1 MNLLRR
7 ILPSFTAI
15 WIAAAVAAQTPDR
28 EAVIRGKY
36 EAGDAA
42 LRRGQLAEA
51 EKTFL
56 KIAAMRPQDLRAHV
70 NLGVIYMR
78 QKNWTRALEEL
89 RTAEKIAPQIPGIRF
104 DIALVYYRQR
114 DYHAAIA
121 PFESVLRDQPD
132 WPQAKHLLGICYISE
147 ERFAEAAAAL
157 EPLWVSLNNDE
168 SYLYVLVVAA
178 GNAGRHDL
186 EERALDR
193 LLEIGQQSAALHL
206 TVGKVYLNRGQ
217 DEKALVEFEKAA
229 ANDAKLL
236 MLHYNLGILYKRKHD
251 YENAKQEFLKD
262 AALEPDVANN
272 YDELGNVCLSLD
284 QAEEAQKY
292 FEEGLRRDSRLPA
305 AWYGLA
311 KIHRAAKRYGEALK
325 AIDSASALAP
335 KSASVHYLRA
345 QILTQLGR
353 EGDAQAEFAEVRRL
367 HKETIDKLEQQ
378 IMGGI
383 YRDPQLAAEQ
393 K

>member
-1 MNLLRR
+1 MLTSFAA
-7 ILPSFTAI
+7 ILS
-15 WIAAAVAAQTPDR
+15 AAVLAAQTPDG
-28 EAVIRGKY
+28 EAVIRGNY
-36 EAGDAA
+36 EAGDSA
-42 LRRGQLAEA
+42 LRQGQLAEA
-51 EKTFL
+51 EKNFL
-56 KIAAMRPQDLRAHV
+56 KITGIKPQDLRAHV

-78 QKNWTRALEEL
+78 QKKWKRALEEL

-114 DYHAAIA
+114 DCHRAIA

-132 WPQAKHLLGICYISE
+132 WTQAKHLLGICYMSE
-147 ERFAEAAAAL
+147 ERFADAAAAL
-157 EPLWVSLNNDE
+157 EPLWTSLNSDE

-193 LLEIGQQSAALHL
+193 LLEVGQKSAALDL
-206 TVGKVYLNRGQ
+206 MVGKAYLNRGQ
-217 DEKALVEFEKAA
+217 DERALAELEKAA
-229 ANDAKLL
+229 ANDPKLP
-236 MLHYNLGILYKRKHD
+236 MLHYTLGIIYKRRHD

-262 AALEPDVANN
+262 VAVEPDVANN
-272 YDELGNVCLSLD
+272 YDELGSICLSLD
-284 QAEEAQKY
+284 EYEDAQRY
-292 FEEGLRRDSRLPA
+292 FEKALQGDSRLPA

-311 KIHRAAKRYGEALK
+311 KIHRAAKRYPEALK
-325 AIDSASALAP
+325 AIDSACALAP

-345 QILTQLGR
+345 QILVQLGR
-353 EGDAQAEFAEVRRL
+353 EGEAQTEFAVVRRL
-367 HKETIDKLEQQ
+367 HKETTDKLEEQ

-383 YRDPQLAAEQ
+383 YRDPQLATEQ

>member
-1 MNLLRR
+1 MLTCYAA
-7 ILPSFTAI
+7 ILS
-15 WIAAAVAAQTPDR
+15 AAVLAAQTPDR
-28 EAVIRGKY
+28 EAVIRGNY
-36 EAGDAA
+36 EAGDSA

-51 EKTFL
+51 EKNFL
-56 KIAAMRPQDLRAHV
+56 KIAAIKPQDLRAHV

-78 QKNWTRALEEL
+78 QKKWKRALEEL
-89 RTAEKIAPQIPGIRF
+89 RTAEKIAPRIPGIRF

-114 DYHAAIA
+114 DYHQAIA

-132 WPQAKHLLGICYISE
+132 WPQAKHLLGICYMSE
-147 ERFAEAAAAL
+147 ERFADAAAAL
-157 EPLWVSLNNDE
+157 EPLWTSLNSDE

-193 LLEIGQQSAALHL
+193 LLEVGQKSAALDL
-206 TVGKVYLNRGQ
+206 MVGKVYLNRGQ
-217 DEKALVEFEKAA
+217 DERALAELEKAA
-229 ANDAKLL
+229 ANDPKLP
-236 MLHYNLGILYKRKHD
+236 MLHYTLGIIYKRRHD

-262 AALEPDVANN
+262 VAVEPDVANN
-272 YDELGNVCLSLD
+272 YDELGSICLSLD
-284 QAEEAQKY
+284 EYEDAKRY
-292 FEEGLRRDSRLPA
+292 FEKALHGDSRLPA

-311 KIHRAAKRYGEALK
+311 KIHRAAKRYPEALK
-325 AIDSASALAP
+325 AIDSACALAT

-345 QILTQLGR
+345 QILVQLGR
-353 EGDAQAEFAEVRRL
+353 EGEAQTEFAAVRRL
-367 HKETIDKLEQQ
+367 HKETTDKLEQQ

-383 YRDPQLAAEQ
+383 YWDPQLATEQ